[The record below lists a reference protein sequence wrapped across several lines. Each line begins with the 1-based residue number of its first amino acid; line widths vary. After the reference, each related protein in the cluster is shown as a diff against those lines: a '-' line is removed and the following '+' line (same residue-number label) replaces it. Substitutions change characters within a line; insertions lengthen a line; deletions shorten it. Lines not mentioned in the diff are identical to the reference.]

1 MRRGS
6 RRRHR
11 RNRQDWSSQGNP
23 QGNPGQQGNQQQGSR
38 GPVRDPRQVPV
49 PTEGET
55 FPFVGIAEV
64 TDNVGGFVRQA
75 SQNYLPSRED
85 VVIPPSV
92 MREYALRDGTQIEGL
107 CRDASGVKVVVEIQK
122 ASGLEMAQYKLL
134 PHFQDLTSISP
145 ESAFR
150 LADEPGAELTLR
162 VLDLV
167 APIGKGQRG
176 LIVSPPKAGKTT
188 LLEHIGL
195 AIVKH
200 HPEAHLMLMLVDE
213 RPEEVT
219 HFKRVLSAA
228 EILASTSDSA
238 SDAHIRLARLCLERA
253 KRMVEAKKDVVILL
267 DSLTRLG
274 RASNRETGPG
284 GRTMSGGVDS
294 RALQFPRQFFGAA
307 RSCEGN
313 GSLTIIATALIE
325 TGSRMDEVIF
335 QEFKGTGNMEIILDR
350 SIAERR
356 IFPAVDVLKSGTR
369 REELLMT
376 ADELRQRHTLRRALA
391 EMSSIEAAQFLTD
404 RLSKT
409 QTNRGF
415 LETLVPPPTTARR
428 LLR

>member
-11 RNRQDWSSQGNP
+11 RNRQEWSPQGAP

-38 GPVRDPRQVPV
+38 GPVRDPRQIQV

-64 TDNVGGFVRQA
+64 TENVGGFVRQA
-75 SQNYLPSRED
+75 NQNYLPSRED
-85 VVIPPSV
+85 VVIPPAA

-107 CRDASGVKVVVEIQK
+107 CREASGVKVVVEIQK
-122 ASGLEMAQYKLL
+122 ASGLDVAQYKLL
-134 PHFQDLTSISP
+134 PHFADLTSISP
-145 ESAFR
+145 EKAFH

-188 LLEHIGL
+188 ILEHIGL

-307 RSCEGN
+307 RTCEGN

-391 EMSSIEAAQFLTD
+391 EMSSTEAAQFLND

>member
-11 RNRQDWSSQGNP
+11 RNRQEWSPQGNP
-23 QGNPGQQGNQQQGSR
+23 QGNPGQQGNQPQGSR
-38 GPVRDPRQVPV
+38 GPVRDPRQVQV
-49 PTEGET
+49 PTEGDT

-64 TDNVGGFVRQA
+64 TENVGGFVRQA

-92 MREYALRDGTQIEGL
+92 MRDYALRDGTQIEGL
-107 CRDASGVKVVVEIQK
+107 CREASGVKVVVEIQK
-122 ASGLEMAQYKLL
+122 ASGLEMAQYRLL
-134 PHFQDLTSISP
+134 PHFADLTSISP
-145 ESAFR
+145 EKAFR

-188 LLEHIGL
+188 ILEHIGL
-195 AIVKH
+195 AIVKN

-219 HFKRVLSAA
+219 HFKRVLGMA

-307 RSCEGN
+307 RTCEGN

-350 SIAERR
+350 QISERR

-391 EMSSIEAAQFLTD
+391 EMSSIEAAQFLND